1 MKRILMVAAAGLLMS
16 CLIAPSA
23 WAFGL
28 KDVMT
33 MSRDGVP
40 DSLIVARVQH
50 SGTTFHL
57 DAKDFQKLRA
67 AGVSNKV
74 IMAMVRTEDA
84 HRAVV
89 VPYDAWADPWLFY
102 RSPWYAGFDFGWY
115 GPPYWYAPHTHV
127 WRRFDRDDMAHA
139 HRAGPGRTGHGGRR

>member
-1 MKRILMVAAAGLLMS
+1 MKRFLMVAAAGLLVS
-16 CLIAPSA
+16 CLMASSA

-40 DSLIVARVQH
+40 DSLIVAKIQH

-67 AGVSNKV
+67 AGVSNGV

-84 HRAVV
+84 QKTVV
-89 VPYDAWADPWLFY
+89 VPYDAWNDPWLAY
-102 RSPWYAGFDFGWY
+102 RWPWYAGVDFGWY
-115 GPPYWYAPHTHV
+115 GPPYWYAPRVHA
-127 WRRFDRDDMAHA
+127 WRQFDRDDMAFA
-139 HRAGPGRTGHGGRR
+139 HRAGPGRVGHGGRR